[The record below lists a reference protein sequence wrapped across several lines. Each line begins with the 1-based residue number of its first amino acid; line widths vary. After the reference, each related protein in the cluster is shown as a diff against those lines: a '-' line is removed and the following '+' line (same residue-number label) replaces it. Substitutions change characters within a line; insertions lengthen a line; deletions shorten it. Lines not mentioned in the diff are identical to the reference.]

1 MTTPYSLTETR
12 VESAKP
18 PPKGEIFF
26 RDKSIRGFALRVN
39 WGGTKSFIVEG
50 RVNGRV
56 RRITLGRYPAMS
68 VAKARIAALK
78 MKGEIQDGIDPTVAE
93 AEAEEAR
100 KRAEAEAITFKMLV
114 DRYIE
119 HAKSHSKKTW
129 RQDEQALA
137 LYIPKDWNT
146 RRLSDISRDDVVK
159 LHDHVGKHHG
169 KYASN
174 RLIAL
179 VRAMFNCAIDELKT
193 FKGDNPAARVKLFK
207 EKPRE
212 RFLSPEELMR
222 VNDALLAEPEPWRS
236 YFPLVLLTGT
246 QRMELLTAKWENV
259 DLAARTL
266 KLTETKNGR
275 SLLLPLPIAAVAI
288 LEALPSRGAS
298 EWLFPSYGKTGHVTE
313 PKTAWDRI
321 RERAKVPDVR
331 IHDLRRTLGSWLAGA
346 GFSLPMI
353 GRALGHQSPSS
364 TAIYARLDLDPVRVM
379 LESNATAMFGQQ
391 LINGPQGE
399 SE

>member
-1 MTTPYSLTETR
+1 MTTLYSLTETR

-56 RRITLGRYPAMS
+56 RRITLGKHPVMS
-68 VAKARIAALK
+68 VAKARAAALK
-78 MKGEIQDGIDPTVAE
+78 MKGDMADGIDPTTVETEAVTFAALVAS
-93 AEAEEAR
+93 
-100 KRAEAEAITFKMLV
+100 
-114 DRYIE
+114 YIE
-119 HAKSHSKKTW
+119 YAKQHGKKTW

-137 LYIPKDWNT
+137 LYVPKGWNT

-159 LHDHVGKHHG
+159 LHGHVGEKNG

-174 RLIAL
+174 RLVAL
-179 VRAMFNCAIDELKT
+179 VRAMFNFAIDELKT

-246 QRMELLTAKWENV
+246 RRMELLTAKWENV
-259 DLAARTL
+259 DLTARTL
-266 KLTETKNGR
+266 KLTDTKNGR

-288 LEALPSRGAS
+288 LEALPSRDAS

-379 LESNATAMFGQQ
+379 LESNAEAMFG
-391 LINGPQGE
+391 GGK
-399 SE
+399 

>member
-1 MTTPYSLTETR
+1 MPTLYSLTETF
-12 VESAKP
+12 VEKQKP
-18 PPKGEIFF
+18 PPSGEVFY
-26 RDKSIRGFALRVN
+26 RDRNIRGFALRVN

-56 RRITLGRYPAMS
+56 RRITLGRHPVMS
-68 VAKARIAALK
+68 VAKARAAALK
-78 MKGEIQDGIDPTVAE
+78 TKGSIADGVDPTTTETE
-93 AEAEEAR
+93 AV
-100 KRAEAEAITFKMLV
+100 TFTALAAS
-114 DRYIE
+114 YIDYSKQ
-119 HAKSHSKKTW
+119 HGKKTW
-129 RQDEQALA
+129 AQDEAALK
-137 LYIPKDWNT
+137 LYIPKGWNS

-159 LHDHVGKHHG
+159 LHGHVGEHNG

-179 VRAMFNCAIDELKT
+179 VRGMFNYAIDELKT
-193 FKGDNPAARVKLFK
+193 FKGDNPAARIKLFK
-207 EKPRE
+207 EDKRE
-212 RFLSPEELMR
+212 RFLSPEELIR
-222 VNDALLAEPEPWRS
+222 VNEALLAEREPWRS

-246 QRMELLTAKWENV
+246 RRMELLTAKWENI

-275 SLLLPLPIAAVAI
+275 TLLLPLPIAAVAI

-353 GRALGHQSPSS
+353 GRALGHQSPTS
-364 TAIYARLDLDPVRVM
+364 TAIYARLALGPVRAM
-379 LESNATAMFGQQ
+379 LEANAELMVKAGA
-391 LINGPQGE
+391 PKADE
-399 SE
+399 AR

>member
-1 MTTPYSLTETR
+1 MTTLYSLTETR

-56 RRITLGRYPAMS
+56 RRITLGKHPVMS
-68 VAKARIAALK
+68 VAKARAAALK
-78 MKGEIQDGIDPTVAE
+78 MKGDMADGIDPTTVE
-93 AEAEEAR
+93 T
-100 KRAEAEAITFKMLV
+100 EAISFAALV
-114 DRYIE
+114 ADYID
-119 HAKSHSKKTW
+119 HAKQHGKKTW
-129 RQDEQALA
+129 AQDESALK
-137 LYIPKDWNT
+137 LYIPKGWNT

-159 LHDHVGKHHG
+159 LHGHVGEKNG

-174 RLIAL
+174 RLVAL
-179 VRAMFNCAIDELKT
+179 VRAMFNFAIDELKT
-193 FKGDNPAARVKLFK
+193 FKGDNPAARIKLFK

-212 RFLSPEELMR
+212 RFLSPEELVR

-246 QRMELLTAKWENV
+246 RRMELLTAKWENI

-275 SLLLPLPIAAVAI
+275 SLLLPLPAAAVAI

-313 PKTAWDRI
+313 PKAAWDRI
-321 RERAKVPDVR
+321 RERAQVSDVR

-379 LESNATAMFGQQ
+379 LESNAEAMFGQQ